1 MRAGAVDFLLPVP
14 FDAPIFTV
22 RPARADPAPRPSP
35 GPFFE
40 QAVLNDGV
48 GQAEASD
55 HIDDLDADGEP
66 DAG

>member
-1 MRAGAVDFLLPVP
+1 TELGTNLELADLPDVP
-14 FDAPIFTV
+14 GGELGPDAI
-22 RPARADPAPRPSP
+22 AADGHPPHI
-35 GPFFE
+35 
-40 QAVLNDGV
+40 LNDGV